1 MTNTPANFPLDFIPC
16 PPDAIAI
23 LPDTKNQGLD

>member
-16 PPDAIAI
+16 PHDAIAI